1 MAENVAL
8 GVRNSGADGT
18 TPLALRLALGALLP
32 QSGILSG
39 LSVRG
44 SSSLAYSVAAGVAVC
59 TRGAGD
65 GSAIAPVA
73 AGSTPAVAAN
83 GTGYPRIDAV
93 WVAAHDL
100 DQGDADNHV
109 TLGVTQGAPA
119 ASPARPT
126 VPTYATLLAYM
137 RLPAGATTT
146 AQATVEAR
154 GRDAVASGATMGQL
168 GYMRD
173 TYDGKLRG
181 DLNGTMHVD
190 YSVTV
195 TVPTARLVE
204 LRWCATLS
212 GGDSSD
218 CIVAMSVDGVKAM
231 QFFVTP
237 PSGGRWDYKE
247 VRHVVTL
254 SPGTHTISFSS
265 GQYWGGDILVH
276 SSDDKLG
283 SNACTGVICEAIDQG
298 IAGAA

>member
-18 TPLALRLALGALLP
+18 TPLALRLALGALFP

-39 LSVRG
+39 LGVRG

-65 GSAIAPVA
+65 GSTLATVA

-109 TLGVTQGAPA
+109 TLGVTQGTAA

-126 VPTYATLLAYM
+126 APTYATVLAYM

-154 GRDAVASGATMGQL
+154 GRDAVAAGATMGQL

-181 DLNGTMHVD
+181 DFNSTMHTD

-218 CIVAMSVDGVKAM
+218 CIVAMSVDGEKKM

-265 GQYWGGDILVH
+265 GQYWGGDIMVH